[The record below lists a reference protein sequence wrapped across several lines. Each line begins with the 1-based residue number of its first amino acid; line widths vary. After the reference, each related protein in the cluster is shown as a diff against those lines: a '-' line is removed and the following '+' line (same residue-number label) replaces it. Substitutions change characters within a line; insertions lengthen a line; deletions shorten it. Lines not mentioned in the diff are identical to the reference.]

1 MRNPILIPEDTSH
14 PGVLKGIYE
23 SLTKLNNQLA
33 NELALK
39 QNLIESKDQEYQ
51 QLKNEVGILEKTVG
65 ELNQKL
71 AEITRTN
78 EGNRQIIKKLIN
90 DMVRK
95 QQDIEWYKRTYE
107 TRSLLGTLKEK
118 IFGRKK

>member
-33 NELALK
+33 NELANK

-51 QLKNEVGILEKTVG
+51 QLGYSKADQIRLKNDF
-65 ELNQKL
+65 LNQV
-71 AEITRTN
+71 N
-78 EGNRQIIKKLIN
+78 N
-90 DMVRK
+90 
-95 QQDIEWYKRTYE
+95 
-107 TRSLLGTLKEK
+107 
-118 IFGRKK
+118 